1 MAKTLNSLKAE
12 LLQVPEVREA
22 YEAMRPEFEI
32 ARAIIEAR
40 TASGLT
46 QGDLAARMGT
56 SQSYIA
62 KLESGRTMP
71 TMRTWF
77 KIAEATG
84 TRAVLRLET
93 PT

>member
-1 MAKTLNSLKAE
+1 MAKTLKSLKAE
-12 LLQVPEVREA
+12 LLQAPEVREA

-46 QGDLAARMGT
+46 QEDLAARMGT

-62 KLESGRTMP
+62 KLESGRTLP

-93 PT
+93 PA